1 LPTVPLTSWIV
12 LAALQLCVTRL
23 PFVPNKDLLFA
34 NAALLIAGPDS
45 QIGRLMALTAG
56 FILAMHLIVGLAL
69 STTNLVREARS

>member
-1 LPTVPLTSWIV
+1 
-12 LAALQLCVTRL
+12 
-23 PFVPNKDLLFA
+23 
-34 NAALLIAGPDS
+34 LIAGPDS